1 MKTINNFIEKNY
13 QKIAFI
19 FMFAIFINTCSN
31 PTKLVN
37 KRIDLLS
44 NKIDSLSGEIKI
56 LQNTSVN
63 STDLQIEGLRTEK
76 RMIQSTDRKILD
88 VSRQAEIDRELKKL
102 ETK

>member
-1 MKTINNFIEKNY
+1 MKTINNFIEKHY

-31 PTKLVN
+31 PTKQVN

-44 NKIDSLSGEIKI
+44 NTIDSLSGEIKI
-56 LQNTSVN
+56 LQNISVN
-63 STDLQIEGLRTEK
+63 STDLQIEGLKTEK